1 MVAQTN
7 NKNKLNLTKLN

>member
-7 NKNKLNLTKLN
+7 WK

>member
-7 NKNKLNLTKLN
+7 NKMEKILELN